1 MTHYCFGDV
10 LFSMSEPGSECFF
23 FFSVTWHFSMSMQI
37 DLPHFLENFTE
48 V

>member
-23 FFSVTWHFSMSMQI
+23 FFFGDMAFFHVNA
-37 DLPHFLENFTE
+37 DRFTSLFRKLY
-48 V
+48 